1 MLPEL
6 PRAPASPASVPAAPA
21 QSHVSIFLA
30 PHRYGPRIHMDENAS
45 SAEPSSF
52 QGVNAAASFLAER
65 RAKASTA
72 PAASEQPAATAES
85 AEPEVEAATAEPE
98 SSQEGADPAEEPTLG
113 EEPEDTDPVAEK
125 LPPIERPRSWSKDDE
140 DDWKA
145 LPRARQEKIAARE
158 QAREL
163 EIRRGQNDTAEKL
176 KGLTA
181 KETAAEQARQQ
192 YEERAKGALKVLE
205 REQLRDFPDIK
216 TMDDVKNLL
225 TTDPLRYL
233 QWDAHQKELVVAD
246 QAVKE
251 AAKRSETEKSTTW
264 QKHVQAENEL
274 ATKAIPE
281 LGDKEKGPALMK
293 RAAEWLSEKFGQD
306 GLNDLASGKEKIS
319 VYDHRFQQLIKAQLD
334 LTDLQAKV
342 ASAQKAALKPAA
354 AIVPPVQRP
363 GVTQPRGVAES
374 QRTQALDS
382 KLNTSG
388 SMKDALAL
396 LTARRNA
403 QARRPT

>member
-1 MLPEL
+1 MMPLDFD
-6 PRAPASPASVPAAPA
+6 RAPASPVLPAAPA
-21 QSHVSIFLA
+21 PSLSHISSFQR
-30 PHRYGPRIHMDENAS
+30 PYGPRIHRDENATS
-45 SAEPSSF
+45 SAPASEPASF
-52 QGVNAAASFLAER
+52 TSPTAAASFLAER
-65 RAKASTA
+65 RQKSAA
-72 PAASEQPAATAES
+72 PAVEPAATAES
-85 AEPEVEAATAEPE
+85 AEPEATADPE
-98 SSQEGADPAEEPTLG
+98 SSQEGADPAEEPTLS
-113 EEPEDTDPVAEK
+113 EEPEGTDPVAEK

-181 KETAAEQARQQ
+181 RETAAEQARQQ

-225 TTDPLRYL
+225 AADPLRYL
-233 QWDAHQKELVVAD
+233 QWDAHQKEMVVAD

-251 AAKRSETEKSTTW
+251 ASSRQATEKSTNW

-274 ATKAIPE
+274 AIKAIPE
-281 LGDKEKGPALMK
+281 LGDKDKGAALQR
-293 RAAEWLSEKFGQD
+293 RAAERLGELGFTANE
-306 GLNDLASGKEKIS
+306 LNDLASGKEKIS
-319 VYDHRFQQLIKAQLD
+319 VYDHRFQQLIKAALD
-334 LTDLQAKV
+334 LTDLQTKVNSAK
-342 ASAQKAALKPAA
+342 KAALVPAKTP
-354 AIVPPVQRP
+354 VPPVQRP

-374 QRTQALDS
+374 QRAQALDS
-382 KLNTSG
+382 KLNNSG

-396 LTARRNA
+396 LTARRNS
-403 QARRPT
+403 QARRST